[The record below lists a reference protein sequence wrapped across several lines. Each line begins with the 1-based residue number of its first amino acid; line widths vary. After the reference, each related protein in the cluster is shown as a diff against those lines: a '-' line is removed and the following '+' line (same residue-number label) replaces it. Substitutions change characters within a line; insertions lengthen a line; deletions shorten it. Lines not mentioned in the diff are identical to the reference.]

1 MTSTK
6 KITTTD
12 VKRLNKN
19 TIFRLIHF
27 AGKISRQE
35 IADILKLSL
44 PTVNQNLKLLL
55 EEKLIVFGGNFDSTG
70 GRKAQVIM
78 VNEQGKFAV
87 SLNIFPGKVKVSLID
102 LNGDVVC
109 AYEKNC
115 GAPNDAGY
123 GEAVAD
129 MVNHIIK
136 TGKASP
142 DDVLGVG
149 ITIPGIFD
157 SDNEVVVSAPIM
169 GLHNFELS
177 DITKHINFKCLALND
192 AKSKA
197 YSEYWYEYKNAEKP
211 MTKESFN
218 NSIMPKAPV
227 EKIYLMLDEGVGGAF
242 IRNQHVVAGRHNRS
256 GEFGHMTIHPGGR
269 KCFCGKTGCFE
280 SYVSKRCLSDD
291 LGLSLSEFFEKL
303 KAGDENIKKHFAGY
317 LDDLT
322 TGINNIYTM
331 TDNDIVIVGAVAHY
345 LYDYQDEIKEILAKK
360 SAFDTSAD
368 YLTFARCT
376 DEMSQAGAALMF
388 LGDFISRI

>member
-44 PTVNQNLKLLL
+44 PTVNQNLRLLL

-115 GAPNDAGY
+115 GTPNDAGY

-136 TGKASP
+136 AGKASP

-197 YSEYWYEYKNAEKP
+197 YSEYWYEYKNPEKP

-218 NSIMPKAPV
+218 NRIMPKAPV

-331 TDNDIVIVGAVAHY
+331 TDNDIVIVGVVAHY

-368 YLTFARCT
+368 YLTFARCS

>member
-1 MTSTK
+1 MSYQ
-6 KITTTD
+6 I
-12 VKRLNKN
+12 LQS
-19 TIFRLIHF
+19 ILI
-27 AGKISRQE
+27 S
-35 IADILKLSL
+35 
-44 PTVNQNLKLLL
+44 
-55 EEKLIVFGGNFDSTG
+55 
-70 GRKAQVIM
+70 
-78 VNEQGKFAV
+78 
-87 SLNIFPGKVKVSLID
+87 
-102 LNGDVVC
+102 
-109 AYEKNC
+109 
-115 GAPNDAGY
+115 
-123 GEAVAD
+123 
-129 MVNHIIK
+129 
-136 TGKASP
+136 
-142 DDVLGVG
+142 
-149 ITIPGIFD
+149 
-157 SDNEVVVSAPIM
+157 
-169 GLHNFELS
+169 
-177 DITKHINFKCLALND
+177 D

-218 NSIMPKAPV
+218 NRIMPKDPV

-368 YLTFARCT
+368 YLTFARCS

>member
-44 PTVNQNLKLLL
+44 PTVNQNLRLLL

-115 GAPNDAGY
+115 GTPNDAGY

-136 TGKASP
+136 AGKASP

-197 YSEYWYEYKNAEKP
+197 YSEYWYEYKNPEKP

-218 NSIMPKAPV
+218 NRIMPKAPV

-303 KAGDENIKKHFAGY
+303 KAGDENIKKHFAEY

-368 YLTFARCT
+368 YLTFARCS

>member
-87 SLNIFPGKVKVSLID
+87 SLNIFPGKVKVALID
-102 LNGDVVC
+102 LNGNVVC

-129 MVNHIIK
+129 MINHIIK
-136 TGKASP
+136 IGKASHN
-142 DDVLGVG
+142 DVLGVG

-177 DITKHINFKCLALND
+177 DITKHINFKCIALND

-218 NSIMPKAPV
+218 NRIMPKDPV

-303 KAGDENIKKHFAGY
+303 KAGDESIKKHFAGY

-368 YLTFARCT
+368 YLTFARCS

>member
-6 KITTTD
+6 RITTTD

-78 VNEQGKFAV
+78 VNERGKFAV
-87 SLNIFPGKVKVSLID
+87 SLNIFPGKVKASLID

-109 AYEKNC
+109 AHEKDC
-115 GAPNDAGY
+115 GDPNAAGY

-129 MVNHIIK
+129 MVDHIIK
-136 TGKASP
+136 AGKAGS

-177 DITKHINFKCLALND
+177 RITKHINFKCLALND

-218 NSIMPKAPV
+218 NRIMPKAPV

-242 IRNQHVVAGRHNRS
+242 IRNQHLVAGRHNRS

-269 KCFCGKTGCFE
+269 KCFCGKRGCFE
-280 SYVSKRCLSDD
+280 SYVSKRCLSDE

-303 KAGDENIKKHFAGY
+303 KDGDENIKKHFAGY

-331 TDNDIVIVGAVAHY
+331 TDNDIVIVGEVAHY

-368 YLTFARCT
+368 YLTFARCS

>member
-136 TGKASP
+136 AGKASP

-197 YSEYWYEYKNAEKP
+197 YSEYWYEYKNPEKP

-218 NSIMPKAPV
+218 NRIMPKAPV

-360 SAFDTSAD
+360 SAFRD
-368 YLTFARCT
+368 L
-376 DEMSQAGAALMF
+376 
-388 LGDFISRI
+388 RII

>member
-44 PTVNQNLKLLL
+44 PTVNQNLRLLL

-115 GAPNDAGY
+115 GTPDDAGY

-136 TGKASP
+136 AGKASP

-197 YSEYWYEYKNAEKP
+197 YSEYWYEYKNPEKP

-218 NSIMPKAPV
+218 NRIMPKAPV

-303 KAGDENIKKHFAGY
+303 KAGDENIKKHFAEY

-368 YLTFARCT
+368 YLTFARCS